1 MNKNLKIKGLKCSI
15 ITVSVF
21 EEGVSA
27 VPASVGRGQVS
38 ENQGL
43 VAASAFL
50 SDSPS
55 VAKVDSVIF
64 DVVQDVL
71 FDICLQSI
79 DNFLL
84 FFNDIVK
91 LINVLSNRFEPAL
104 MFMSC
109 LNVEGEDRD
118 SHQEDQK
125 VAE

>member
-1 MNKNLKIKGLKCSI
+1 MKCSI

-27 VPASVGRGQVS
+27 VPASFGRGQVS

-43 VAASAFL
+43 VTASAFL